1 MSIHEIVVPDIGDSR
16 DVEVSEL
23 LVTAG
28 AAVAVGDALLVLE
41 SDKASVEVT
50 TDVAG
55 TIAAFMVEPGTKV
68 EQGQVLVRIETGAA
82 ATTAQSAPAA
92 TSTGV
97 ADSPPAQALPP
108 VTATAVPASP
118 AATPVAASSSAAV
131 ENVATAEVS
140 VLVPDIGDAKNVVV
154 SELLVAPGATV
165 SKGQALVVLESD
177 KSSMEIESTIDG
189 VLVRFGVAPGDEVL
203 AGALIAVLSGATA
216 SLPAQGAGGSAQA
229 ASTAPAGRPIAPES
243 ASAAVP
249 VAPAPNA
256 RALAPSAAASAA
268 VSSALTAPPPTAAN
282 VYAGPAVRKMAREL
296 GVDLAQVTAS
306 GPRGR
311 IVKDDVSA
319 YVKRRLSAP
328 VPSSSAAADGASG
341 IPPIPLVDFA
351 KFGAVEEVKLPRIQ
365 RAGGVNLH
373 RSWLNLPHVTHFDEA
388 DITDLE
394 LFRKSIKDEAQRAGA
409 RVTPLAFLI
418 KACTQALADFP
429 KFNCSLGPNKDT
441 LVLKRYC
448 NIGIAVDTDNGLVV
462 PVVRDAD
469 KKGVYALAKEL
480 VDLSDRARAGK
491 LKPDEMSGGTFS
503 ITSLGVL
510 GGTGFTPIIN
520 APEVAILGVAKLATK
535 PVWDGTQFV
544 PREMLPL
551 SLSYDHRVINGAD
564 AARFTTHLIGL
575 LADLRR
581 LLL

>member
-82 ATTAQSAPAA
+82 ATAAQSAPAT
-92 TSTGV
+92 TSAGV
-97 ADSPPAQALPP
+97 ADSPPIPALPP
-108 VTATAVPASP
+108 ATATAVPASP
-118 AATPVAASSSAAV
+118 AATPVAAPSSAAI

-177 KSSMEIESTIDG
+177 KSSMEIESTVDG

-203 AGALIAVLSGATA
+203 AGALIAVLSGVTA
-216 SLPAQGAGGSAQA
+216 GSPAQGAGGSAQA
-229 ASTAPAGRPIAPES
+229 ASTAPAGHPIAPES
-243 ASAAVP
+243 ASPAGPAAA
-249 VAPAPNA
+249 APA
-256 RALAPSAAASAA
+256 LSAPAASAAAS
-268 VSSALTAPPPTAAN
+268 SATTAPPPTAAN

-341 IPPIPLVDFA
+341 IPPIPFVDFA
-351 KFGAVEEVKLPRIQ
+351 RFGAVEEVKLPRIQ

-373 RSWLNLPHVTHFDEA
+373 RSWLNLPHVTHLDEA

>member
-1 MSIHEIVVPDIGDSR
+1 MSIHEVVVPDIGDSK

-23 LVTAG
+23 LVAAG
-28 AAVAVGDALLVLE
+28 AVVAVGDALLVLE

-50 TDVAG
+50 ADVAG
-55 TIAAFMVEPGTKV
+55 TVASFMVAPGAKV
-68 EQGQVLVRIETGAA
+68 GQGQVLVRIETAA
-82 ATTAQSAPAA
+82 AAAAPPPAA
-92 TSTGV
+92 TEPT
-97 ADSPPAQALPP
+97 AAQPPT
-108 VTATAVPASP
+108 VV
-118 AATPVAASSSAAV
+118 ATPVAASVPTAVATPVATPVSATA
-131 ENVATAEVS
+131 ESAATAEVS

-154 SELLVAPGATV
+154 SELLVAAGAHV

-177 KSSMEIESTIDG
+177 KSSMEIEATVDG
-189 VLVRFGVAPGDEVL
+189 VLLRFGVAPGDEVL
-203 AGALIAVLSGATA
+203 MGAVIAVLSGGA
-216 SLPAQGAGGSAQA
+216 SAVPAQA
-229 ASTAPAGRPIAPES
+229 AS
-243 ASAAVP
+243 
-249 VAPAPNA
+249 APAPA
-256 RALAPSAAASAA
+256 AAPAPQAPVAVQAAASAGPAQVEPTPVATSAASTDA
-268 VSSALTAPPPTAAN
+268 VASAASATAN

-296 GVDLAQVTAS
+296 GVDLAQVSAS

-319 YVKRRLSAP
+319 YVKRRLTAP
-328 VPSSSAAADGASG
+328 PVTAGAAPEGTGG
-341 IPPIPLVDFA
+341 IPPIPWVDFA
-351 KFGAVEEVKLPRIQ
+351 KFGPVEEVKLPRIQ

-394 LFRKSIKDEAQRAGA
+394 LFRKRIKDEAQKAGA

-418 KACTQALADFP
+418 KACAQALADFP

-441 LVLKRYC
+441 LVLKHYC

-535 PVWDGTQFV
+535 PVWDGSQFV

-575 LADLRR
+575 LADMRR

>member
-1 MSIHEIVVPDIGDSR
+1 M
-16 DVEVSEL
+16 
-23 LVTAG
+23 
-28 AAVAVGDALLVLE
+28 
-41 SDKASVEVT
+41 
-50 TDVAG
+50 
-55 TIAAFMVEPGTKV
+55 
-68 EQGQVLVRIETGAA
+68 
-82 ATTAQSAPAA
+82 
-92 TSTGV
+92 
-97 ADSPPAQALPP
+97 
-108 VTATAVPASP
+108 
-118 AATPVAASSSAAV
+118 
-131 ENVATAEVS
+131 
-140 VLVPDIGDAKNVVV
+140 
-154 SELLVAPGATV
+154 
-165 SKGQALVVLESD
+165 
-177 KSSMEIESTIDG
+177 
-189 VLVRFGVAPGDEVL
+189 
-203 AGALIAVLSGATA
+203 
-216 SLPAQGAGGSAQA
+216 
-229 ASTAPAGRPIAPES
+229 
-243 ASAAVP
+243 
-249 VAPAPNA
+249 
-256 RALAPSAAASAA
+256 
-268 VSSALTAPPPTAAN
+268 
-282 VYAGPAVRKMAREL
+282 
-296 GVDLAQVTAS
+296 
-306 GPRGR
+306 
-311 IVKDDVSA
+311 
-319 YVKRRLSAP
+319 
-328 VPSSSAAADGASG
+328 
-341 IPPIPLVDFA
+341 
-351 KFGAVEEVKLPRIQ
+351 
-365 RAGGVNLH
+365 
-373 RSWLNLPHVTHFDEA
+373 
-388 DITDLE
+388 
-394 LFRKSIKDEAQRAGA
+394 
-409 RVTPLAFLI
+409 AFLI

>member
-1 MSIHEIVVPDIGDSR
+1 MSIHEVVVPDIGDSS

-23 LVTAG
+23 LVASG
-28 AAVAVGDALLVLE
+28 AVVAVGDALLVLE

-55 TIAAFMVEPGTKV
+55 TVASFMVAPGAKV
-68 EQGQVLVRIETGAA
+68 AQGQALVRIETGAA
-82 ATTAQSAPAA
+82 AAAAPTPAATASAQSSTEEAAPVAPAA
-92 TSTGV
+92 
-97 ADSPPAQALPP
+97 
-108 VTATAVPASP
+108 ATVV
-118 AATPVAASSSAAV
+118 ATPVAAPAIASAESTAV
-131 ENVATAEVS
+131 TEVS

-154 SELLVAPGATV
+154 SELLVAAGARV

-177 KSSMEIESTIDG
+177 KSSMEIEATIDG
-189 VLVRFGVAPGDEVL
+189 VLLRFGVAPGDEVGM
-203 AGALIAVLSGATA
+203 GAVIAVLSGAA
-216 SLPAQGAGGSAQA
+216 AAAPAQAAIAPAQAAAAPAATREVAPAAQAALTSQPAASAGTAQA
-229 ASTAPAGRPIAPES
+229 AST
-243 ASAAVP
+243 P
-249 VAPAPNA
+249 V
-256 RALAPSAAASAA
+256 LTSAASA
-268 VSSALTAPPPTAAN
+268 SSGAAN

-296 GVDLAQVTAS
+296 GVDLVQVTAS

-311 IVKDDVSA
+311 VVKDDVSA
-319 YVKRRLSAP
+319 YVKRRLTAP
-328 VPSSSAAADGASG
+328 ATTAAATADGTSG

-351 KFGAVEEVKLPRIQ
+351 KFGPVEEVKLPRIQ

-394 LFRKSIKDEAQRAGA
+394 LFRKSIKDEAQKAGA

-418 KACTQALADFP
+418 KAVTQALADFP
-429 KFNCSLGPNKDT
+429 KFNCSLGPNKDA
-441 LVLKRYC
+441 LVLKHYC

-535 PVWDGTQFV
+535 PVWDGSQFV

-564 AARFTTHLIGL
+564 AARFTTHLIAL
-575 LADLRR
+575 LADMRR